1 VSSLSVHHLTDE
13 RKQGLFAE
21 ILGRLV
27 PGGWFLNY
35 DPVRAD
41 DPVVAAAWERAG
53 DRDDPEAAGH
63 RHHRTPEQQS
73 RWENHVRYMIP
84 LAQQLE
90 YLRSA
95 GFAGIDV
102 YWKRL
107 DYVIYGGC
115 RPR

>member
-1 VSSLSVHHLTDE
+1 
-13 RKQGLFAE
+13 
-21 ILGRLV
+21 
-27 PGGWFLNY
+27 
-35 DPVRAD
+35 
-41 DPVVAAAWERAG
+41 
-53 DRDDPEAAGH
+53 
-63 RHHRTPEQQS
+63 
-73 RWENHVRYMIP
+73 MIP
-84 LAQQLE
+84 LARQLE